1 MHHTFGFPVCCKLV
15 FGGRTLIIRSSL
27 DLGLRLSNGK
37 FLDGLRDRSA
47 VELGGDGDGVLLLV
61 ADDVVEAD
69 LVPKVG
75 MRFLNLH

>member
-1 MHHTFGFPVCCKLV
+1 MCCKLV
-15 FGGRTLIIRSSL
+15 FGGRQTLVIRSGL

-37 FLDGLRDRSA
+37 FFDGLRDRSA